1 MSGSWRARDL
11 WAEAALAAALLAGG
25 AQGPA
30 AHAEGPLPAEAY
42 LGSVACAG
50 CHSEIAKTYANHAM
64 ARSSGRLGEAGAP
77 RIAPAE
83 FTHEPSGIHYSVAPG
98 AEGRL
103 RIAFDRASGGL
114 RGTVEAAYYTGGR
127 KGLSFVYLR
136 DGYLYQ
142 APVSYYIAE
151 NRWDVSPG
159 YEDRPTMTLSRPAQ
173 ARCVECHASGS
184 TAVPGTLNR
193 FAGEPFREGGISCER
208 CHGPG
213 REHRDR
219 VLRGGSGDLRI
230 VNPARLPPERRDSVC
245 AQCHLR
251 AEAHVQKR
259 GCGLSEFQPGD
270 SLAEVAPA
278 FVWAGDAGR
287 LDATS
292 HYEKLWQSKCREK
305 AGSRMWCVTCHDP
318 HRPVPAADRLAHFR
332 NRCLSCHQETAC
344 KTSRAA
350 RAARQDDCVAC
361 HMPKRRNESIAHTVA
376 TDHGIPRY
384 AEAPSREAFAPSSPA
399 AARELVPFWGG
410 PVQTRELGLA
420 YASLVKDR
428 EAYRGRAEELLRR
441 AYGDGARDAQ
451 TLILLATYLETAG
464 VPTKALPL
472 YREALLAGGGCSDE
486 LSVAENRMGSLLAAQ
501 GQVDEAARLFER
513 ALFRAPV
520 YEAARLNLARA
531 RMSAGQPKEADEA
544 LTKALEIEPD
554 SPLLQQAVGEFRR
567 QLQP

>member
-1 MSGSWRARDL
+1 MSASWRAREL
-11 WAEAALAAALLAGG
+11 FPEAALAAALLAAP
-25 AQGPA
+25 AQGPPA
-30 AHAEGPLPAEAY
+30 ANAY

-50 CHSEIAKTYANHAM
+50 CHSEIAKAYSSHAM
-64 ARSSGRLGEAGAP
+64 ARSSGKLDEARAP
-77 RIAPAE
+77 RLAAAE
-83 FTHEPSGIHYSVAPG
+83 FTHAPSGIRYSVRQG

-103 RIAFDRASGGL
+103 RIAYERAGGTL
-114 RGTVEAAYYTGGR
+114 RGEVEAAYYTGGR

-142 APVSYYIAE
+142 APASYYIAE
-151 NRWDVSPG
+151 KRWDVSPG
-159 YEDRPTMTLSRPAQ
+159 YEDRATMTLSRPAQ

-213 REHRDR
+213 REHRER

-230 VNPARLPPERRDSVC
+230 VNPARLVPARRDSIC

-251 AEAHVQKR
+251 AESHVQKR

-292 HYEKLWQSKCREK
+292 HYEKLWQSKCHEK
-305 AGSRMWCVTCHDP
+305 AGSKMWCVTCHDP
-318 HRPVPAADRLAHFR
+318 HRPVLPAQRLAHFK

-344 KTSRAA
+344 KAPRPV

-376 TDHGIPRY
+376 TDHGIPRF
-384 AEAPSREAFAPSSPA
+384 AESPA
-399 AARELVPFWGG
+399 QGPAATPAARELVPFWGG

-428 EAYRGRAEELLRR
+428 EAYRGRAEDLLRR

-451 TLILLATYLETAG
+451 TLVLLATYLETAG
-464 VPTKALPL
+464 APAKALPL

-486 LSVAENRMGSLLAAQ
+486 LSVAENRLGSLLAAQ
-501 GQVDEAARLFER
+501 GRVGDAVRLFEQ

-531 RMSAGQPKEADEA
+531 LLSAGQPKEADEA

-554 SPLLQQAVGEFRR
+554 SALLQQAAGELRR